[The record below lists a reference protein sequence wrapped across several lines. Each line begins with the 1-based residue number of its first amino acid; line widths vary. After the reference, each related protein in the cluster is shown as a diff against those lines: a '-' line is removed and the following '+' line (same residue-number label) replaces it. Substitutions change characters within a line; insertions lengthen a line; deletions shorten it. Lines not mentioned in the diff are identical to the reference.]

1 MVFNSSEL
9 KQAEVKK
16 DELEEALSDM
26 SKPIQ
31 EIELPNQSDTTPKYD
46 PNVDR
51 FKDAAT
57 YVFDSTKKDD
67 ENQQ

>member
-1 MVFNSSEL
+1 
-9 KQAEVKK
+9 
-16 DELEEALSDM
+16 M

-51 FKDAAT
+51 FKDAKP
-57 YVFDSTKKDD
+57 YVFDTEYNDEKDT
-67 ENQQ
+67 E